1 MDEYLDVMNR
11 AIPADT
17 NPAIVETV
25 RGVSTL
31 NPNAKRENFYHHSN
45 HTRMSLK
52 STRISLTYIYKKT
65 FRTQAHSNSITKT

>member
-1 MDEYLDVMNR
+1 MNMMDEYLDVMNR

-31 NPNAKRENFYHHSN
+31 SEREA
-45 HTRMSLK
+45 RECLPSLK
-52 STRISLTYIYKKT
+52 
-65 FRTQAHSNSITKT
+65 